1 VTWVLMAAFDPLST
15 FRAQLPARSF
25 SCHNLWMKKSP
36 PPFGHPLTTHQKRQF
51 LKDRY
56 YLMAGPL
63 LLLLGVSL
71 TSPEPSSFVLA
82 WVSGILLVGLTVNRL
97 MR

>member
-1 VTWVLMAAFDPLST
+1 MTM
-15 FRAQLPARSF
+15 R
-25 SCHNLWMKKSP
+25 
-36 PPFGHPLTTHQKRQF
+36 QKRQF

-71 TSPEPSSFVLA
+71 GSSEPSSTVLA
-82 WVSGILLVGLTVNRL
+82 WVAGGLLAGLTVNRL
-97 MR
+97 VR